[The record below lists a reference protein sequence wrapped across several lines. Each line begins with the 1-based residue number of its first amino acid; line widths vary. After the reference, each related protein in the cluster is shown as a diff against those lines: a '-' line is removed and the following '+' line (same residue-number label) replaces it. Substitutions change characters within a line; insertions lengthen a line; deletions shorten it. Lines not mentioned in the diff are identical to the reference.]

1 MLAPIFVCIALA
13 LGQFSTTAF
22 FFQGRQEAIS
32 TIEGRVVGPDSK
44 PIKDAI
50 VFLQND
56 GYSPVGS
63 VYTDSFGRYRFMNI
77 RSGIYYVQADPVGTD
92 YERQTQRIDARSF
105 SLRRGGGGGGEVF
118 RMDFILRPRRIRVA
132 PEAPKS
138 GPGSIVFYQ
147 DVPPEAKKQYQEGV
161 SSLEKNAFEA
171 GSQHLTRAIQIFP
184 NYHDALELLGTEYV
198 KRGQYQNA
206 LPLLQQAVEVN
217 RNSWRGFYSLGI
229 AQMETQKRDEGTKS
243 LRRAVEL
250 FPDSPNTNL
259 RLAMA
264 LAQKET
270 DRDEAIQILKK
281 TVQIL
286 KKSSE
291 PDKAANI
298 KAHLLLA
305 GLYVKNNQ
313 FNEAADA
320 LQPLVSEAQDE
331 KGKEA
336 LKAKI
341 KELRQ
346 KATEARK

>member
-1 MLAPIFVCIALA
+1 MLAPFFVCIALT
-13 LGQFSTTAF
+13 LGQFWTAPAF
-22 FFQGRQEAIS
+22 FFQAQGAIS
-32 TIEGRVVGPDSK
+32 TIEGRVVGPDNR
-44 PIKDAI
+44 PIKDAV

-92 YERQTQRIDARSF
+92 YERQTQRIDARAF
-105 SLRRGGGGGGEVF
+105 SLRRGGGGGEVF
-118 RMDFILRPRRIRVA
+118 RMDFVLRPRRIRVA
-132 PEAPKS
+132 PESPKS
-138 GPGSIVFYQ
+138 GPGSVVFYQ
-147 DVPPEAKKQYQEGV
+147 EVPAEAKKQYQEAIKN
-161 SSLEKNAFEA
+161 LEKNAFDV
-171 GSQHLTRAIQIFP
+171 GSKNLARAIEIFP
-184 NYHDALELLGTEYV
+184 KYHDALELLGTEYV
-198 KRGQYQNA
+198 KRGQYQPA
-206 LPLLQQAVEVN
+206 LPLLETAVEVN

-229 AQMETQKRDEGTKS
+229 AQIETQKREEGIKS

-264 LAQKET
+264 LSQT
-270 DRDEAIQILKK
+270 DAMRGEAIQVLKK

-291 PDKAANI
+291 PDKATNI

-313 FNEAADA
+313 FAEAADA

-331 KGKEA
+331 KGREA
-336 LKAKI
+336 LKEKI
-341 KELRQ
+341 KQLRQ
-346 KATEARK
+346 KAAEARQ